1 LADAEESSHLDEY
14 RYQYRYRMLQQP
26 NRVETLSVLLKD
38 ILLQRQS
45 RITEPI
51 VGYIPQGGRGDAIDE
66 DE

>member
-1 LADAEESSHLDEY
+1 
-14 RYQYRYRMLQQP
+14 MLQQP